1 MGSLDAPISAEN
13 GTAPAAGHGKSPLTD
28 GGMRPPPSDSVPEY
42 ELVKRRRSSVLPLEV
57 GTRVMCRWRD
67 GKYHPVKVIERR
79 RVHGCGPNDYEYYV
93 HYTECMNL
101 IFIFCSFFYFYLM
114 KFRVFNCE
122 PCLILG
128 FVVWEFVELFINLVI
143 VFIWKWM
150 EFEFLGFWVF
160 WVWEFA
166 GLCNHAIGAK
176 YPSAL
181 SMTNICWGTWLNK
194 FSWVS
199 PLNHVFSIHK
209 AQTRDLL
216 KGSKSNSTLIQH
228 NIWFCY

>member
-1 MGSLDAPISAEN
+1 MDHEVYHNRDNIFLNQKIKNYRTNKNSQLIGHSTHRLEPHTITFSFISKNRITKKENANHFMGSLDAPISAEN

-28 GGMRPPPSDSVPEY
+28 GGMRAPPSDSVPEY

-101 IFIFCSFFYFYLM
+101 IFILCSFIFFNLM
-114 KFRVFNCE
+114 KFRVLNCE

-128 FVVWEFVELFINLVI
+128 FVV
-143 VFIWKWM
+143 
-150 EFEFLGFWVF
+150 
-160 WVWEFA
+160 
-166 GLCNHAIGAK
+166 
-176 YPSAL
+176 
-181 SMTNICWGTWLNK
+181 
-194 FSWVS
+194 
-199 PLNHVFSIHK
+199 
-209 AQTRDLL
+209 
-216 KGSKSNSTLIQH
+216 
-228 NIWFCY
+228 